1 LNFRAREL
9 DGFGPNRWAAL
20 VSVFRGVFYQ
30 TVYPDYFNVS
40 GKALNI
46 TSLVRWDAEKRRLA
60 VSISSPLGANP
71 RYRWQLGMDLRDENW
86 DIVPSFKGPAPLL
99 GALNLRKQAIRG
111 EISSFN
117 PGRWDWTLGGE
128 LSGRDY
134 SNVFTGS
141 ALAPSVL
148 LPGNQ
153 LKQTASVKRELL
165 RIPEKRLFVTA
176 TTSEQLAG
184 IWSSPAHTSEKVEAS
199 LLGRWFPEMR
209 GEDYAIREQVRAG
222 KTFGE
227 VPFDELFMLGLERD
241 NDLWMRA
248 HIGTRDGR
256 KGSAPLGGNYF
267 LSNWDITKN
276 IYNNGVFGVKLSP
289 FLDTGKITDPIAG
302 LGSNK
307 WLWDTGVQ
315 ANFTVLGVGFTF
327 TYGKDLRSGTNAF
340 YFLTGPEK

>member
-1 LNFRAREL
+1 
-9 DGFGPNRWAAL
+9 
-20 VSVFRGVFYQ
+20 
-30 TVYPDYFNVS
+30 
-40 GKALNI
+40 
-46 TSLVRWDAEKRRLA
+46 
-60 VSISSPLGANP
+60 
-71 RYRWQLGMDLRDENW
+71 
-86 DIVPSFKGPAPLL
+86 
-99 GALNLRKQAIRG
+99 
-111 EISSFN
+111 
-117 PGRWDWTLGGE
+117 
-128 LSGRDY
+128 
-134 SNVFTGS
+134 
-141 ALAPSVL
+141 
-148 LPGNQ
+148 

-256 KGSAPLGGNYF
+256 KGSAPLGGNSF